1 MIQDKLR
8 VGVVFGSRS
17 CEYDVSLNS
26 AASVIANLDTNKYEV
41 VPIAITRE
49 GKWLLGV
56 EPAELQAIGE
66 NKSEQERLEQSKVV
80 TLVGD
85 PNVHHLVALGN
96 GKQTDSKPL
105 DVIFPVLHGP

>member
-26 AASVIANLDTNKYEV
+26 AAAVIANLDTNKYEV
-41 VPIAITRE
+41 VPIAITRQ

-56 EPAELQAIGE
+56 EPTELQAIGE
-66 NKSEQERLEQSKVV
+66 NKSEQDRLERSKAV

-96 GKQTDSKPL
+96 SRPTSS
-105 DVIFPVLHGP
+105 HWM

>member
-1 MIQDKLR
+1 MSQDKLR

-17 CEYDVSLNS
+17 CEYEVSLNS
-26 AASVIANLDTNKYEV
+26 AASVIANLDTDKYEV

-66 NKSEQERLEQSKVV
+66 NKREQERLEQSKAVA
-80 TLVGD
+80 LVGD
-85 PNVHHLVALGN
+85 PNVCSLVPLGEQQA
-96 GKQTDSKPL
+96 G
-105 DVIFPVLHGP
+105 